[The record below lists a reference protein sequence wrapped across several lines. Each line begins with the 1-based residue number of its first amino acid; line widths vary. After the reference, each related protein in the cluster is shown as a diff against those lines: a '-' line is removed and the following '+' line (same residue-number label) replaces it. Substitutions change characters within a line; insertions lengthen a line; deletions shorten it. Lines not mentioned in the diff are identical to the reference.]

1 MESNTPAALFGTQ
14 LVITDEQGQAMVPQ
28 DMNLEARRRNQLAFD
43 GFIGNEDAVH
53 ALQRSIHAALQRE
66 PVALGKNILLM
77 GPASVGKTELAQRAA
92 RALGLPF
99 VQVDGRSIKTR
110 EKLFDLIDTA
120 LDEEEKTGDTKTPRR
135 RGAGK
140 RGGINVVEY
149 PPFLMFID
157 EVHLVSSGTQEGL
170 LTLLEQRERTVM
182 LERGGLRSIAHCP
195 HAGFI
200 LATTKPSLLDKPVRS
215 RCTEIPLKRYTVDQV
230 VQMLKRRQTQ
240 LPDDV
245 LELVARCARLTPRRA
260 FELAQDIVD
269 EHNMANRHSWQ
280 DCAREVLKTRGVV
293 SRNGV
298 TQKDLEYLELLK
310 REGRPLGARVV
321 VSALG
326 LLEADELTED
336 IEPYLVHDLRMVE
349 YTQKGRTITER
360 GREFLRTLA
369 SERRQ

>member
-1 MESNTPAALFGTQ
+1 MEDKAAALFGMQ
-14 LVITDEQGQAMVPQ
+14 LVITDEAGQAIVPQ
-28 DMNLEARRRNQLAFD
+28 DMDLEAKRRNAVAFD

-53 ALQRSIHAALQRE
+53 ALQRSIHAALQRT

-99 VQVDGRSIKTR
+99 VQVDGRSVKTR

-120 LDEEEKTGDTKTPRR
+120 LEDEEKEVATPRR
-135 RGAGK
+135 KSAGK
-140 RGGINVVEY
+140 RSGINVTEY
-149 PPFLMFID
+149 PPFVVFVD
-157 EVHLVSSGTQEGL
+157 EVHLVSTGTQEAL
-170 LTLLEQRERTVM
+170 LTLLEQRDRTVM

-215 RCTEIPLKRYTVDQV
+215 RCTEIPLHRYTVDQV
-230 VQMLKRRQTQ
+230 VLMLKRRQQQ
-240 LPDDV
+240 LPADV

-269 EHNMANRHSWQ
+269 EKQMAGRHNWQ
-280 DCAREVLKTRGVV
+280 DCAKEVLRTRGVV

-298 TQKDLEYLELLK
+298 TKKDLDYLELLK

-336 IEPYLVHDLRMVE
+336 IEPYLVHDLRFIE
-349 YTQKGRTITER
+349 YTQKGRMITER
-360 GREFLRTLA
+360 GREFVRDLA
-369 SERRQ
+369 SERR